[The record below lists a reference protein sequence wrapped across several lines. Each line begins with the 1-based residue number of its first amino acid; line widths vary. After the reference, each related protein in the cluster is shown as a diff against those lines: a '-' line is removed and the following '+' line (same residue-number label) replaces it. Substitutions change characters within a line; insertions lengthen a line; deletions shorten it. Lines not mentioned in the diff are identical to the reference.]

1 VGILE
6 FKLEFGIFSNK
17 MISCFQKHIIIMI
30 QLGFMMALSAQAQI
44 STDGTLGART
54 QFTGA
59 ALTNK
64 L

>member
-1 VGILE
+1 
-6 FKLEFGIFSNK
+6 
-17 MISCFQKHIIIMI
+17 MI